1 MGWSRL
7 AYSLSLS
14 AGATGYMVGTFG
26 CRYWL
31 HRHGIR
37 GTVARG
43 GVVRDDA
50 VMSATTRAASA
61 ERQDPGPGFQRR
73 VLGVLALVGLTAFLA
88 GVAREIAH
96 ANVTINNILPG
107 VFDTDRIKTAT
118 NKVAEMQGISIEQ
131 ATKNRLAA
139 VPAGRLGTPD
149 EFGKLCAFL
158 ASQHAGYIE
167 NQLRAWQADALRQYL
182 DSGRTD
188 FLAVATP
195 GAGADVQLY
204 ILGSSQFGAQLAAAL
219 GLPFSFAS
227 HLVPA
232 QLRQA
237 LDLYRQNFTADAPTA
252 QVDAPYVMAGVNA
265 LVAPTTEEAEHLFT
279 TSQQMA
285 AAIRSGRPQ
294 ALQPPVEDIT
304 RVVPEEL
311 LRMADGHGV
320 RMVGDPTQV
329 TDQLQA
335 FVDEYALDE
344 VITTTYTFDPAMRV
358 RSAELLADAWGLTPA
373 AEG

>member
-1 MGWSRL
+1 MGS
-7 AYSLSLS
+7 
-14 AGATGYMVGTFG
+14 
-26 CRYWL
+26 
-31 HRHGIR
+31 
-37 GTVARG
+37 
-43 GVVRDDA
+43 VR
-50 VMSATTRAASA
+50 
-61 ERQDPGPGFQRR
+61 
-73 VLGVLALVGLTAFLA
+73 
-88 GVAREIAH
+88 
-96 ANVTINNILPG
+96 
-107 VFDTDRIKTAT
+107 
-118 NKVAEMQGISIEQ
+118 
-131 ATKNRLAA
+131 A
-139 VPAGRLGTPD
+139 VPGGGTGVP
-149 EFGKLCAFL
+149 L
-158 ASQHAGYIE
+158 
-167 NQLRAWQADALRQYL
+167 WM
-182 DSGRTD
+182 
-188 FLAVATP
+188 
-195 GAGADVQLY
+195 
-204 ILGSSQFGAQLAAAL
+204 LGSSTGGAAVAAAL

-227 HLVPA
+227 HFAPA

-294 ALQPPVEDIT
+294 ALQPPVEDLT

-320 RMVGDPTQV
+320 RTVGDPTQV